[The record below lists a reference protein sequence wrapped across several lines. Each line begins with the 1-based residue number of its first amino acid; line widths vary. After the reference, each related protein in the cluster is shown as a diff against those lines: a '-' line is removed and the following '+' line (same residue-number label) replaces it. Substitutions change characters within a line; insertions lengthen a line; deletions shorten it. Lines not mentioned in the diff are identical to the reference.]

1 MSASLRISLLG
12 RLEIESDGRT
22 LADLQAV
29 KARALLAYLAAT
41 GRTHSRQALAAL
53 LWSDVLDS
61 SARHSLRS
69 ALVQVRQA
77 LGDYVEA
84 TRQTIGLNAAKTIW
98 VDVQIFEDA
107 CRRLQRGGE
116 DLPAHERATVREAIH
131 LY

>member
-69 ALVQVRQA
+69 ALVQVRH
-77 LGDYVEA
+77 G
-84 TRQTIGLNAAKTIW
+84 RN
-98 VDVQIFEDA
+98 
-107 CRRLQRGGE
+107 QR
-116 DLPAHERATVREAIH
+116 
-131 LY
+131 